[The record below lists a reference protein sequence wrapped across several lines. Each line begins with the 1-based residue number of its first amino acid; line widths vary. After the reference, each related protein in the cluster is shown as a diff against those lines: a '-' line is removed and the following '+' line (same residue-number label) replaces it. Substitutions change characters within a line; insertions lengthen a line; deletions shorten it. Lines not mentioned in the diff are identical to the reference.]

1 MKDFSRRQFLKT
13 AGVATA
19 GAVLTGSAANAAS
32 KAGAFNPVQT
42 ELEAARADG
51 QKVRLACIGA
61 ANQAASDIGQFD
73 RSGLCEITCI
83 CDVDIKSRGCQQTIA
98 KYPKAKVF
106 QDFRKM
112 FDEAHNDFDAVL
124 VAIPDFAHF
133 PAAMLAVS
141 YGKHVYVEKPMTRTF
156 NEAELLCD
164 IANRHPEVATQV
176 GNQGHSGEN
185 YFQFKA
191 WMEAGIINDCRKI
204 TAHFNNWRRWYPYD
218 PAITRFPEAEPIP
231 EGMDW
236 DTWLTTAKYH
246 DFNEKY
252 HPGNWRGWYDFGMG
266 AVGDWGAHL
275 IDTPHQFLH
284 LGVPYEIDPIH
295 VVNHNDFFFPFET
308 TVRYKFAARGNMPE
322 CEVTWYD
329 GEKNIP
335 PLPDG
340 YWDTATNA
348 DNDIPAITVNGQTVD
363 PRSLGGANGQRPP
376 QGQGGQRPPQ
386 GQGGQRPPQGQGGQR
401 PAAAA
406 APAAQGAQVPQP
418 GTELYCKGPD
428 GKDLIIKR
436 GSHAAASQI
445 IGAARAKE
453 LEKYMPVVPES
464 PSNHYENFL
473 LAAMGR
479 EKTRSS
485 FQVFAPMSQMFALGT
500 IAMRLNR
507 KIIFDNVTKT
517 CVGDRFATALLCDQP
532 PRKGWEEFYK
542 L

>member
-73 RSGLCEITCI
+73 RSGICEITCI
-83 CDVDIKSRGCQQTIA
+83 CDVDLKSNGCQRTIA
-98 KYPKAKVF
+98 NHPKAKVF
-106 QDFRKM
+106 TDFREM
-112 FDEAHNDFDAVL
+112 FDKAHNDFDAVL

-133 PAAMLAVS
+133 PAAMLAIS
-141 YGKHVYVEKPMTRTF
+141 YGKSVYIEKPMCRTF
-156 NEAELLCD
+156 NEAELLYD
-164 IANRHPEVATQV
+164 IANRHPEAATQV

-191 WMEAGIINDCRKI
+191 WYEAGLINDCRKI

-218 PAITRFPEAEPIP
+218 PAITKFPEAEPIP
-231 EGMDW
+231 DGMDW
-236 DTWLTTAKYH
+236 DVWLTTAKFH
-246 DFNEKY
+246 EFNGKY

-266 AVGDWGAHL
+266 AIGDWAAHI
-275 IDTPHQFLH
+275 IDTPHQFLR
-284 LGVPYEIDPIH
+284 LGVPYEVDPIH

-308 TVRYKFAARGNMPE
+308 TLRFKVAARGKLPE

-335 PLPDG
+335 ELRTG
-340 YWDTATNA
+340 YWDTETNA
-348 DNDIPAITVNGQTVD
+348 DSNIPAITVNGQTVD
-363 PRSLGGANGQRPP
+363 PRSLGGANGQRP
-376 QGQGGQRPPQ
+376 QGGQGGQRPPQ
-386 GQGGQRPPQGQGGQR
+386 GGQRPAGGGQR

-406 APAAQGAQVPQP
+406 APAANGPRVPSP
-418 GTELYCKGPD
+418 GSELYCKGPD
-428 GKDLIIKR
+428 GKDLVIKR

-445 IGAARAKE
+445 IGEARAKE

-473 LAAMGR
+473 LGAMGR

-485 FQVFAPMSQMFALGT
+485 IQVFTPLAQMFSLGT

>member
-73 RSGLCEITCI
+73 RSGICEITCI
-83 CDVDIKSRGCQQTIA
+83 CDVDLKSNGCQRTIA
-98 KYPKAKVF
+98 NHPKAKVF
-106 QDFRKM
+106 TDFREM
-112 FDEAHNDFDAVL
+112 FDKAHNDFDAVL

-133 PAAMLAVS
+133 PAAMLAIS
-141 YGKHVYVEKPMTRTF
+141 YGKSVYIEKPMCRTF
-156 NEAELLCD
+156 NEAELLYD
-164 IANRHPEVATQV
+164 IANRHPEAATQV

-191 WMEAGIINDCRKI
+191 WYEAGLINDCRKI

-218 PAITRFPEAEPIP
+218 PAITKFPEAEPIP
-231 EGMDW
+231 DGMDW
-236 DTWLTTAKYH
+236 DVWLTTAKFH
-246 DFNEKY
+246 EFNGKY

-266 AVGDWGAHL
+266 AIGDWAAHI
-275 IDTPHQFLH
+275 IDTPHQFLR
-284 LGVPYEIDPIH
+284 LGVPYEVDPIH

-308 TVRYKFAARGNMPE
+308 TLRFKVAARGKLPE

-335 PLPDG
+335 ELPNG
-340 YWDTATNA
+340 YWDTETNA
-348 DNDIPAITVNGQTVD
+348 DSNIPAITVNGQTVD
-363 PRSLGGANGQRPP
+363 PRSLGGANGQRP
-376 QGQGGQRPPQ
+376 QGGQGGQRPPQ
-386 GQGGQRPPQGQGGQR
+386 GGQRPAGGGQR

-406 APAAQGAQVPQP
+406 APAANGPRVPSP
-418 GTELYCKGPD
+418 GSELYCKGPD
-428 GKDLIIKR
+428 GKDLVIKR

-445 IGAARAKE
+445 IGEARAKE

-473 LAAMGR
+473 LGAMGR

-485 FQVFAPMSQMFALGT
+485 IQVFTPLAQMFSLGT

>member
-32 KAGAFNPVQT
+32 KAGAFAPVQT

-73 RSGLCEITCI
+73 RSGICEITCI
-83 CDVDIKSRGCQQTIA
+83 CDVDIKSRGCQQTISR
-98 KYPKAKVF
+98 YPKAKVF
-106 QDFRKM
+106 QDFREM
-112 FDEAHNDFDAVL
+112 FDKAHNDFDAVL

-191 WMEAGIINDCRKI
+191 WVEAGIINDCTKI

-218 PAITRFPEAEPIP
+218 PAITKYPEAMPIP

-236 DTWLTTAKYH
+236 DLWLTTAKFH
-246 DFNEKY
+246 EFNEKY

-275 IDTPHQFLH
+275 IDTAHQFLN

-308 TVRYKFAARGNMPE
+308 TVRYKFAARGKLPE

-348 DNDIPAITVNGQTVD
+348 DSTIPTINVNGQQVD
-363 PRSLGGANGQRPP
+363 PRSLGGNAGQRP
-376 QGQGGQRPPQ
+376 QGGQRR
-386 GQGGQRPPQGQGGQR
+386 G
-401 PAAAA
+401 A
-406 APAAQGAQVPQP
+406 APAAAGPQVPQP

-453 LEKYMPVVPES
+453 LEKFMPEVPES

-485 FQVFAPMSQMFALGT
+485 FQIFTPMSQMFALGT